1 MVENKIS
8 EFEDYSDAFQLF
20 KEIYLYNGYKKDI
33 KKYAISS
40 DSRGENDVFRNESYS
55 SCIKADENGSSSWR
69 ILSPKNIFGVELEH
83 IINHKKRNSVTTK
96 LVLNGG
102 RFDLNRMMV
111 RFAEIDVTNFTD
123 IELLNLVES
132 ILGKTNEQLISEYE
146 ISQNPNGVLGNAI
159 ILDTILAN
167 LRIQNG
173 QNYPKISCNAEDSS
187 IIVNA
192 DDKEFKIS
200 KTSVEFGKQFIQ
212 YNIIN
217 EFPEAQFEIQGIKA
231 DDPILSA
238 IASKLIDFNIVE
250 NKKLDSSILGYAL
263 KNENLKRQLGLAKGL
278 YTEYEENFGRKEDF
292 KDYRED

>member
-8 EFEDYSDAFQLF
+8 EFEDYSEALQLF
-20 KEIYLYNGYKKDI
+20 KEIYLYDGYKNDI
-33 KKYAISS
+33 KKYATFS
-40 DSRGENDVFRNESYS
+40 DSRGENDVFRNEAYS
-55 SCIKADENGSSSWR
+55 GCIQSDENGSSSWR

-111 RFAEIDVTNFTD
+111 RFVEIDVTSFSD

-132 ILGKTNEQLISEYE
+132 ILGKTNEQLIAEYE
-146 ISQNPNGVLGNAI
+146 ISQNPNGILGNAI

-167 LRIQNG
+167 LRS
-173 QNYPKISCNAEDSS
+173 QNYPKIFCNAEDSS

-192 DDKEFKIS
+192 DNKEFKIN
-200 KTSVEFGKQFIQ
+200 KDSVEFGNQFIQ
-212 YNIIN
+212 YNVIN
-217 EFPEAQFEIQGIKA
+217 DFPEAQFEIQGIKA

-238 IASKLIDFNIVE
+238 IASKLIDFNNVE
-250 NKKLDSSILGYAL
+250 NKKLDSLILSYAL
-263 KNENLKRQLGLAKGL
+263 QNENLKRQFELAKDL
-278 YTEYEENFGRKEDF
+278 YTEYEKNFGKKDDL